1 MEERDVRKLSRS
13 DLLEML
19 VEISKENDR
28 LKEELAE
35 ANRELENRKIQI
47 SQAGSIAEAALGLN
61 GVFDSA
67 QKAADEYVRNIKL
80 LEKAKIKEMKEIH
93 KLYKKMMADEQRKEN
108 DQA

>member
-35 ANRELENRKIQI
+35 ANRELEIAMFGKQVSMRGAVSHKSKKDYNRQQMKKI
-47 SQAGSIAEAALGLN
+47 EW
-61 GVFDSA
+61 
-67 QKAADEYVRNIKL
+67 
-80 LEKAKIKEMKEIH
+80 
-93 KLYKKMMADEQRKEN
+93 
-108 DQA
+108 